1 MGSRRSIVGRRKNH
15 HVNFIVY
22 SWRIYMLLLNVY
34 ADCNKISS
42 VIYHRQISK
51 YKFSW
56 EKVTINTAAIYMYV
70 ILLLL
75 LLFYA
80 FVVMA
85 C

>member
-1 MGSRRSIVGRRKNH
+1 
-15 HVNFIVY
+15 
-22 SWRIYMLLLNVY
+22 MLFLNVY
-34 ADCNKISS
+34 ADCSKISS
-42 VIYHRQISK
+42 VIYRTQISK

-56 EKVTINTAAIYMYV
+56 EKVIINTASIYMYV